1 MNANAPSIIRL
12 EHVDKYFRH
21 QQVLKDINLDVV
33 KGEVVV
39 VIGRSGSGKSTMLY
53 CINHLEEI
61 TDGTI
66 FIEDKPAYRY
76 KVGDRWVRDSAK
88 RISELRAE
96 VGMVFQSFNLFS
108 HMNALENVME
118 APIHVRALSRAAAR
132 ERAEVLLQK
141 VGLGHRM
148 DHYPDELSGGE
159 QQRVAIAR
167 ALAMEPRAMLF
178 DEVTSALDPEMVGDV
193 LAVMKQ
199 LASDGMTMMVV
210 THEMRFAAD
219 VADRVVYID
228 KGTIAEQ
235 GPPDILKNPQTESL
249 RQFLGAV
256 LRD

>member
-1 MNANAPSIIRL
+1 
-12 EHVDKYFRH
+12 
-21 QQVLKDINLDVV
+21 
-33 KGEVVV
+33 

-76 KVGDRWVRDSAK
+76 KVGDRWVRDGAK

-132 ERAEVLLQK
+132 ARAEVLLRK